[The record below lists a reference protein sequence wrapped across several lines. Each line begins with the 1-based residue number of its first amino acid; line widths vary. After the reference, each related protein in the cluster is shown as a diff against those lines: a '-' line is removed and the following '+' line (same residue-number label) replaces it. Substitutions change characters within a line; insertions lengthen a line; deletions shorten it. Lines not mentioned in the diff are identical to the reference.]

1 MEEFISNAE
10 ALVMLYA
17 PIIFT
22 YVLQIIGFIQAAMRL
37 KKMNVKEDVTSI
49 VKPLKTTIADLSTKL
64 ESSLKQSEE
73 AKAMNNIIVNENISL
88 KRDYAALSASIDE
101 KIDAQNKLLNDLV
114 KKNVEWEAKARI
126 ADKKLKEK

>member
-1 MEEFISNAE
+1 MEEFIGNVE
-10 ALVMLYA
+10 ALVILYG

-22 YVLQIIGFIQAAMRL
+22 YLLQIIGFIQAAMRL
-37 KKMNVKEDVTSI
+37 KKMNVKEDVTAI

-64 ESSLKQSEE
+64 EFSLKQSEE
-73 AKAMNNIIVNENISL
+73 AKAMNNIIVSENISL
-88 KRDYAALSASIDE
+88 KRDYEALSASINE

-126 ADKKLKEK
+126 ADKKLKEN

>member
-1 MEEFISNAE
+1 MEEFIGNVE
-10 ALVMLYA
+10 VLVVLYA

-22 YVLQIIGFIQAAMRL
+22 YLLQIIGFIQAAMRL
-37 KKMNVKEDVTSI
+37 KKMNVKEDVTAI

-64 ESSLKQSEE
+64 ESALKQSEE
-73 AKAMNNIIVNENISL
+73 AKAMNNVIVNENISL

>member
-1 MEEFISNAE
+1 MEEFIGNAE
-10 ALVMLYA
+10 ALVILYA
-17 PIIFT
+17 PIVFT
-22 YVLQIIGFIQAAMRL
+22 YLLQIIGFIQAAMRL
-37 KKMNVKEDVTSI
+37 KKMNVKEDVTAI
-49 VKPLKTTIADLSTKL
+49 VKPLKATIADLSMKL

-88 KRDYAALSASIDE
+88 KRDYAALSTSINE

>member
-1 MEEFISNAE
+1 MEEFIGNVE
-10 ALVMLYA
+10 ALVVLYA
-17 PIIFT
+17 PIVFT
-22 YVLQIIGFIQAAMRL
+22 YLLQIIGFIQAAMRL

-49 VKPLKTTIADLSTKL
+49 IKPLKITIADLSTKL